1 MHRRIFKHLAEKIK
15 TMEVTKF
22 IAWVL
27 FYFINGIL
35 AFYFLLPVLLFIISY
50 FIKKTTH
57 PAVSNQNIK
66 ENQTDFAAIVTTHQ
80 DTRFIPPLV
89 DSFFKQSHTN
99 FTLYIVADD
108 CHTDDLH
115 FEDKRV
121 VILKPEPAL
130 HSKIKSINYAMDHF
144 LKPHQVMV
152 IFDSDNL
159 VHPDFFNK
167 LQGYFN
173 RGFKVVQTHMLSKNT
188 ESTFARLDSVGHIY
202 YTFTERKVKM
212 DLGMHSA
219 ILGLGIALDTELY
232 KEIRYKDTIGGFDKK
247 LQSQLAIKVKQIAF
261 AEDAIVYDEKIEEG
275 DALEKQRTRWIYTY
289 FKHFKDSWNLFI
301 AGVKTLSIG
310 RILLGCSMLR
320 PPMFLLLFA
329 AFIMMILSAF
339 IKPPLFFWWMALLL
353 IYALN
358 FILIIATQSLQKGM
372 LESLIFIPLLITRQL
387 KSLLKIKTAKSSF
400 LKTEHKK
407 IIYIDDLLKNEPV

>member
-1 MHRRIFKHLAEKIK
+1 
-15 TMEVTKF
+15 MEAAKF

-35 AFYFLLPVLLFIISY
+35 AYYLLLPVWLFVISH
-50 FIKKTTH
+50 FIKKTPN
-57 PAVSNQNIK
+57 PAVLNENIMA
-66 ENQTDFAAIVTTHQ
+66 NQTDFAAIVTTHQ

-89 DSFFKQSHTN
+89 DSFLKQSYTN

-108 CHTDDLH
+108 CHTDDLYV
-115 FEDKRV
+115 EDNRV

-130 HSKIKSINYAMDHF
+130 HSKIKSINYAIDHF
-144 LKPHQVMV
+144 LRPHQVMV

-167 LQGYFN
+167 LHGYFK

-219 ILGLGIALDTELY
+219 ILGLGIALDTGLY

-261 AEDAIVYDEKIEEG
+261 AQDAIVYDEKIEEG

-289 FKHFKDSWNLFI
+289 FKHFKDSWNLFK
-301 AGVKTLSIG
+301 AGIKTLSPG
-310 RILLGCSMLR
+310 RILLGSSMLR

-329 AFIMMILSAF
+329 AFIIMILCAY
-339 IKPPLFFWWMALLL
+339 IKPTLFFWWIALLL
-353 IYALN
+353 LYALN
-358 FILIIATQSLQKGM
+358 FILIIATQSMQKGM

-387 KSLLKIKTAKSSF
+387 KSLLKIKTAKSAF

-407 IIYIDDLLKNEPV
+407 IIYIDDLLKNEPI

>member
-1 MHRRIFKHLAEKIK
+1 
-15 TMEVTKF
+15 MEIAKF

-35 AFYFLLPVLLFIISY
+35 AFYFLLPVLLFVISH
-50 FIKKTTH
+50 FIKKTIH
-57 PAVSNQNIK
+57 PSALNENIVTS
-66 ENQTDFAAIVTTHQ
+66 QTDFAAIVTTHQ

-89 DSFFKQSHTN
+89 DSFLKQSYTN

-108 CHTDDLH
+108 CQTDDLH
-115 FEDKRV
+115 FIDKRV
-121 VILKPEPAL
+121 VILKPQPAL
-130 HSKIKSINYAMDHF
+130 HSKIKSINYAMDNF

-167 LQGYFN
+167 LNGYFN
-173 RGFKVVQTHMLSKNT
+173 KGFKVVQTHMLSKNT

-219 ILGLGIALDTELY
+219 ILGLGIALDTDLY

-289 FKHFKDSWNLFI
+289 FKHFKDSWNLFY
-301 AGVKTLSIG
+301 AGVKTLSLG
-310 RILLGCSMLR
+310 RILLGSSMLR

-329 AFIMMILSAF
+329 AFIIMILSAF

-358 FILIIATQSLQKGM
+358 FILIIATLSLQKGM

-387 KSLLKIKTAKSSF
+387 KSLLKIKTAKSAF

-407 IIYIDDLLKNEPV
+407 IIYIDDLLKNEPI